1 MPVFSASDRSSGTV
15 TGRKMMGDE
24 SATNKGI
31 FDDDVISTSLSSDK
45 LPVETA

>member
-1 MPVFSASDRSSGTV
+1 MPVFSASDRSTGT